1 MRVDEEQRIGDHGG
15 AGNRRW
21 WPLAV
26 IALVAVAAWF
36 GYRQGGQDDV
46 LPAPVTTAPPVTAP
60 AADPPLLVPDTA
72 PDPAPAEAPA
82 AVDQTEAEP
91 EPDPLPSLDDSD
103 PLVRDSLTQLL
114 GPSRAELLLPEDEII
129 RRQAVILGGLANG
142 EILRKPFAWPTPEGE
157 FRTARRQDR
166 LVIATD
172 NYARYEALVVL
183 VESIDPDTLVAWMQR
198 FEPLIETAWRELGES
213 STSPRDALRS
223 AVEIALATPEIAG
236 DLDLVQPSVLYR
248 FADPSLEALPDIQ
261 KLLLR
266 MGPENRAR
274 IKRRGRDLLDALDRA
289 TEAQR

>member
-15 AGNRRW
+15 GGSRRW

-26 IALVAVAAWF
+26 IALVAVAAWL
-36 GYRQGGQDDV
+36 GYRQGGQEDV

-60 AADPPLLVPDTA
+60 AADPPLLVPETA
-72 PDPAPAEAPA
+72 PDPPPAEEPA
-82 AVDQTEAEP
+82 AVVQAEP

-103 PLVRDSLTQLL
+103 PLVRDSLTQVL

-166 LVIATD
+166 LVIATE

-183 VESIDPDTLVAWMQR
+183 VESIDPDTLVTWMQR
-198 FEPLIETAWRELGES
+198 FEPLIETAWGELGES